1 MGRLGGAALPNLT
14 LTPTL
19 APNLPLPLTLTLA
32 LLLTLT
38 LTQARLFLELCILSG
53 CDYLPHLRGLA
64 INTAHRLLCAH
75 RNVEHVVK
83 VRVRVRVRVGVVKVS
98 DATLTPPRPHGP

>member
-1 MGRLGGAALPNLT
+1 MGGAALPL
-14 LTPTL
+14 TL
-19 APNLPLPLTLTLA
+19 APAPALAQTLTLA
-32 LLLTLT
+32 LTLF
-38 LTQARLFLELCILSG
+38 LPLPQARLFLELCILSG

-83 VRVRVRVRVGVVKVS
+83 VS
-98 DATLTPPRPHGP
+98 DPTPTPNPNPHPYP